1 MWDMKSVFYIFLLLF
16 FSCADR
22 DPLPPGIEGTWR
34 RLIPVHPPVEYSLHN
49 GILVQTTF
57 AAGVPVASIER
68 VYVLQGDTLLR
79 IGGAVGDPE
88 RIWRYRLIGP
98 EAAEVYETGA
108 PLGAYIILERL

>member
-1 MWDMKSVFYIFLLLF
+1 MKSVCCFLLLCF

-57 AAGVPVASIER
+57 AAGGAVAAIER
-68 VYVLQGDTLLR
+68 VYVLQGDTVLR
-79 IGGAVGDPE
+79 IGGALGDPE